1 MDFKPTS
8 VRDPLEARRWW
19 NMGANLIRGVV
30 VLVPIPAVNIFQM
43 LLIVITRAHAAGD
56 RSKDATASIFG
67 ISIGISA
74 AFDYPAAS
82 RSNR

>member
-19 NMGANLIRGVV
+19 NMGSNLIRGVV

-43 LLIVITRAHAAGD
+43 LLIVIT
-56 RSKDATASIFG
+56 
-67 ISIGISA
+67 
-74 AFDYPAAS
+74 
-82 RSNR
+82 